1 MILALF
7 ACAPG
12 AAEYREALES
22 GGCAA
27 VSDPALR
34 DDCHAQRGE
43 CTQVHGAVA
52 RDECGFVRAEKAGEI
67 ALCGGAGRFEH
78 DCRMHLWTQEVVKFD
93 KSACAVGR
101 GEPAVASRL
110 VDLGFDAD
118 DPAPWSAYYRRCLS
132 VNRPIDRGPCNLVP
146 SAVAREAC
154 LRTGLALYD
163 DLLNMARDKHDF
175 PCGAGPMPAL
185 LEHAPDREIEA
196 LIARRSAACSR

>member
-1 MILALF
+1 MLALF

-12 AAEYREALES
+12 AADYRDGLES
-22 GGCAA
+22 GDC
-27 VSDPALR
+27 STIDDPALR
-34 DDCHAQRGE
+34 DDCHALRGQ
-43 CTQVHGAVA
+43 CTEVEGAVA
-52 RDECGFVRAEKAGEI
+52 RDECGFVRAEKAGDI

-78 DCRMHLWTQEVVKFD
+78 DCRMHLWTQEVLALD
-93 KSACAVGR
+93 KSACAVGT

-110 VDLGFDAD
+110 AELGFEAD

-175 PCGAGPMPAL
+175 PCGGGPMPAL
-185 LEHAPDREIEA
+185 LDHAPDREIEA
-196 LIARRSAACSR
+196 LIAHRSAACSR